1 MKTTLSI
8 IGVLMLISSVVLA
21 GGIENPTK
29 PSSNVAIIK
38 SNSGVKV
45 IYKAEDACQVKI
57 SIYDNDNKEIFSE
70 EVKAKAS
77 FMRPYNLDNMP
88 EGDYR
93 IVVKDADETSE
104 SIVNTS
110 KSRESAL
117 IGLVRASDDRY
128 LITLTSPVKTD
139 IFLKLT
145 DEFSNV
151 IHTEKLAV
159 DGNLSKLFNLKNVAG
174 SVTAELTSEEGLS
187 KTLQLK

>member
-1 MKTTLSI
+1 
-8 IGVLMLISSVVLA
+8 MLISSVVLA